1 MTTADQPPLSDE
13 MLRALLDTYRGL
25 YTVGYDEVLRQLERK
40 TIFGR
45 GRRRTSSR
53 SCRSLTDVLFSA
65 APGRCRLL

>member
-40 TIFGR
+40 TIFGQD
-45 GRRRTSSR
+45 
-53 SCRSLTDVLFSA
+53 DVELVPA
-65 APGRCRLL
+65 HAEA